1 MVLFNGTKRI
11 LESPV
16 METSDDASTRTAEV
30 YGITSYDELLHKVI
44 HILSNAH
51 GTSATCT
58 MNINNLGAKSLKT
71 YRNGVKVDLF
81 DGWIAINQIYAICY
95 DGTDFLVSHINPKE
109 QDNTVEIYH
118 TNSRILDLDNTSTSE
133 EITEAFEGE
142 DNIAEFQE
150 ALSTKQH
157 IIIDIS
163 NSLGTGDYNCC
174 YQFTGLL
181 TPESASIVDIISYI
195 DTSTNKL
202 ITMTFTRGE
211 GNVYTS
217 VTKTELN
224 LENEPQPASSIAD
237 MPEQISAW
245 ALGDGTSY
253 PPATPSE
260 TTLTE
265 YMTSDIISKLEN
277 YVNNGTII
285 RAAGIL
291 SGADRKSIYTN
302 LYVVNKNYSA
312 TESLDYEYYF
322 KNIVGSVDFYIYWDN
337 SELKWYWNQRGL
349 MTGEVC
355 FAEGTQ
361 ILTPNGKTNIEDLN
375 VGDNVISYNFET
387 KETEIKPITKIYSHS
402 ECFIYTVKTRFDEI
416 KVTGDHPFYVIDKGA
431 VEARNLS
438 AVDYFM
444 TDDGIEVKVSEV
456 YHEILPEDTSVYE
469 IVVADNNNYFV
480 GNSSVLVYNEPC
492 VVKTEE
498 E

>member
-30 YGITSYDELLHKVI
+30 YGITSYNELLHKVI

-71 YRNGVKVDLF
+71 YKNGVKTDLF
-81 DGWIAINQIYAICY
+81 NGWIAINQIYAICY
-95 DGTDFLVSHINPKE
+95 DGTDFLVSHINPEE
-109 QDNTVEIYH
+109 QSTTVEIYH
-118 TNSRILDLDNTSTSE
+118 TNSMILELDSTSTSE
-133 EITEAFEGE
+133 DITQAFDGE
-142 DNIAEFQE
+142 ENITKFQH

-181 TPESASIVDIISYI
+181 TPESTSTVDIISYI
-195 DTSTNKL
+195 DTDTNKL

-217 VTKTELN
+217 VTRTELN
-224 LENEPQPASSIAD
+224 LENEPQPTPSIVD
-237 MPEQISAW
+237 MPTQLRYWSV
-245 ALGDGTSY
+245 GDETTY
-253 PPATPSE
+253 PPATPDE
-260 TTLTE
+260 DTLTA
-265 YMTSDIISKLEN
+265 YMTDEVKTQLGTFVE
-277 YVNNGTII
+277 NGTII
-285 RAAGIL
+285 RTANIL
-291 SGADRKSIYTN
+291 SGADRKSTYTY
-302 LYVVNKNYSA
+302 LYVVYKSYSA
-312 TESLDYEYYF
+312 TQTNDYEYMF
-322 KNIVGSVDFYIYWDN
+322 NNISGGTDFYVYWDN
-337 SELKWYWNQRGL
+337 SEGKWYWNQKGL
-349 MTGEVC
+349 ITGEVC

-416 KVTGDHPFYVIDKGA
+416 KVTGDHPFYVVGKGA
-431 VEARNLS
+431 TEARNLS
-438 AVDYFM
+438 AADYFM
-444 TDDGIEVKVSEV
+444 TDDGTEIKVSEV
-456 YHEILPEDTSVYE
+456 YHEILSEDISVYE

-480 GNSSVLVYNEPC
+480 GDSSVLVYNEPC